1 MNERIRA
8 WAALGQI
15 CWEVTRFQPETKVHH
30 DQVSWKQ
37 LETSLTK
44 GIGKETCV

>member
-8 WAALGQI
+8 WAALGRN
-15 CWEVTRFQPETKVHH
+15 CWEVTRFQPERKKQH
-30 DQVSWKQ
+30 DPISWK